1 MHHVITYEKK
11 RRAINNQIVSLMSKR
26 PHAEMSA
33 SAQPSTMVRVEQ
45 LEFTLFKAADLEEID
60 ASFFDGQLSD
70 CSSLSDESI
79 WSLNLSDSCDED
91 IHEQAGI
98 GSNVPLGN
106 WTGTRPPSSNSYLL
120 KDNKNLS
127 GPDPPDWNPKPA
139 HLDDIQK
146 RVVKNFCKNLTSHWP
161 SDRLSRD
168 LAEEKHL
175 GMADPTVF
183 WNVFLETDL
192 PLFITYYDRQP
203 QAHKSIK
210 VC

>member
-1 MHHVITYEKK
+1 MKK
-11 RRAINNQIVSLMSKR
+11 NGGRIDKQIVALMSKR
-26 PHAEMSA
+26 PRAETSA
-33 SAQPSTMVRVEQ
+33 SAQPSTRVRVEQ

-60 ASFFDGQLSD
+60 ASFFDGQVSD

-79 WSLNLSDSCDED
+79 RYLDLSDSCDED
-91 IHEQAGI
+91 IHEQAGV

-106 WTGTRPPSSNSYLL
+106 WTGTRRPSSNYHLP
-120 KDNKNLS
+120 KDNENLS

-139 HLDDIQK
+139 RLDVIQK
-146 RVVKNFCKNLTSHWP
+146 RVIKNFCKYLTSHWP

-175 GMADPTVF
+175 GMADPTAF
-183 WNVFLETDL
+183 WNVFLQTDL
-192 PLFITYYDRQP
+192 PLFITYYNRQP